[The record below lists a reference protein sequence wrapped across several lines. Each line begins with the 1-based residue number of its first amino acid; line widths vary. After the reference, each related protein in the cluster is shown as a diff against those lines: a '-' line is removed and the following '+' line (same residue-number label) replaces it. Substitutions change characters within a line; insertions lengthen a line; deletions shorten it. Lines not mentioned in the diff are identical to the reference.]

1 MSKKVYVIKAK
12 DEDELAEKIT
22 NFEKKSFATQP
33 VQKNDGSWVAFV
45 YVDPYHAEKERNM
58 ATENQVNFLRRK
70 SKLTEIELAELSF
83 EEASKK
89 IGIIKEGKK

>member
-12 DEDELAEKIT
+12 DEDELADKIT
-22 NFEKKSFATQP
+22 NFDKKSFATQP
-33 VQKNDGSWVAFV
+33 IQKNDGTWVAFI
-45 YVDPYHAEKERNM
+45 YVDPAHDEKKRNV
-58 ATENQVNFLRRK
+58 ATDNQVKFLRRE

-89 IGIIKEGKK
+89 IGIIKEEKK